1 MVPMGTPRP
10 IIDRLHAE
18 ITAGFGGAE
27 LRERFAGI
35 GMAITGV
42 SGPDAFTARLRRDW
56 ATFRPVIEQ
65 LGIRAE

>member
-1 MVPMGTPRP
+1 MRKVINFNGEWTFR
-10 IIDRLHAE
+10 
-18 ITAGFGGAE
+18 AGFDAGPE

-35 GMAITGV
+35 GMAV
-42 SGPDAFTARLRRDW
+42 DAVHGPEAFAARLRRDW